1 MYKNIT
7 YKKYNQRYNLKNN
20 KYTEKDGF
28 FSSIFFLVFEKI
40 NLSKNYKRK
49 VRQEVY
55 YILKYGIKSHIKKRN
70 INLSCDRY
78 LSMLLGKIN
87 YVLTVNPNDKEFI
100 NYKNEIK
107 HIKNN

>member
-40 NLSKNYKRK
+40 NLSN
-49 VRQEVY
+49 
-55 YILKYGIKSHIKKRN
+55 KK
-70 INLSCDRY
+70 IAQ
-78 LSMLLGKIN
+78 I
-87 YVLTVNPNDKEFI
+87 
-100 NYKNEIK
+100 YKNER
-107 HIKNN
+107 KNQK